1 MQTLWTHYYDG
12 RRYVLSYGEWI
23 LANLQDM
30 WLPISGSERGTDRGQ
45 YMKKELINKERI
57 EELGIGILFIGIGI
71 LLAILMIAWLIY
83 NIFISSKG

>member
-1 MQTLWTHYYDG
+1 M
-12 RRYVLSYGEWI
+12 LSYGKWV

-71 LLAILMIAWLIY
+71 FLAILMIAWLIY

>member
-45 YMKKELINKERI
+45 YMKKDLINKERI
-57 EELGIGILFIGIGI
+57 KELGKYYS
-71 LLAILMIAWLIY
+71 LA
-83 NIFISSKG
+83 

>member
-1 MQTLWTHYYDG
+1 
-12 RRYVLSYGEWI
+12 VLSYGKWF
-23 LANLQDM
+23 LTNLQDM

>member
-1 MQTLWTHYYDG
+1 
-12 RRYVLSYGEWI
+12 VLSYGKWV

-30 WLPISGSERGTDRGQ
+30 WLPISGSGRGTDRGQ

-71 LLAILMIAWLIY
+71 FLAILMIAWLIY

>member
-1 MQTLWTHYYDG
+1 M
-12 RRYVLSYGEWI
+12 LSYGKWF
-23 LANLQDM
+23 LTNLQDM

-71 LLAILMIAWLIY
+71 FLAILMIAWLIY

>member
-1 MQTLWTHYYDG
+1 
-12 RRYVLSYGEWI
+12 
-23 LANLQDM
+23 M